1 MRDDAFVL
9 LRVEGN
15 RLRELRAIYGG
26 GAVAD
31 PISARDCRQ

>member
-1 MRDDAFVL
+1 MDDDAFVL

-26 GAVAD
+26 EAIVE
-31 PISARDCRQ
+31 PIAAQDCRQ